1 MFVCAVQTTMMIK
14 KSLLEFDTRKTA
26 VGDFDMRK
34 LDFFFPAVKPQKAVA
49 AGAK

>member
-1 MFVCAVQTTMMIK
+1 MVRLGGLRAENCT
-14 KSLLEFDTRKTA
+14 S

>member
-1 MFVCAVQTTMMIK
+1 MQYAC
-14 KSLLEFDTRKTA
+14 SSSA

-49 AGAK
+49 AGAKLP